1 MRPPTTRAA
10 VERREAQGSSQ
21 GPARPGTPIPSR
33 HVGSRKFGA
42 FRPADRKAGQ
52 GSLASSLAP
61 PGAPSP
67 RFEGNGKQGYG
78 RTLAARTK
86 RRGGGALAIGG
97 EGNNGWTRV
106 IRADPSPLW
115 GGWPSG
121 GDSRARPG
129 GERLAPR
136 PPHPVRAR
144 IPSAR
149 TTLPTRGRDSVLA
162 ARPGKDAAR
171 EFARLRRPPQGDGDG
186 SAGIRARQIP

>member
-97 EGNNGWTRV
+97 EGKMDGLASYALIPPPCGEGGRAEATAERGRVGNVSHRAHPTRFALGFPP
-106 IRADPSPLW
+106 REPPSPQ
-115 GGWPSG
+115 GGGIACS
-121 GDSRARPG
+121 
-129 GERLAPR
+129 PR
-136 PPHPVRAR
+136 
-144 IPSAR
+144 
-149 TTLPTRGRDSVLA
+149 G
-162 ARPGKDAAR
+162 PGKTRRVNSLAFGDH
-171 EFARLRRPPQGDGDG
+171 LRVTGMGLLV
-186 SAGIRARQIP
+186 